1 MDAQGI
7 FKKICMETQ
16 FVIRKI
22 VEGLYLFFE
31 NSDND
36 TFAEKKATLP
46 LHNKKQYYD
55 SNTGSWESHTNLLD
69 IAYKNMQKNQ
79 LCILHRT
86 ILVIFS
92 SFR

>member
-1 MDAQGI
+1 
-7 FKKICMETQ
+7 METQ

-46 LHNKKQYYD
+46 LHKKN
-55 SNTGSWESHTNLLD
+55 NTMTATQEVG
-69 IAYKNMQKNQ
+69 K
-79 LCILHRT
+79 
-86 ILVIFS
+86 VIQTF
-92 SFR
+92 